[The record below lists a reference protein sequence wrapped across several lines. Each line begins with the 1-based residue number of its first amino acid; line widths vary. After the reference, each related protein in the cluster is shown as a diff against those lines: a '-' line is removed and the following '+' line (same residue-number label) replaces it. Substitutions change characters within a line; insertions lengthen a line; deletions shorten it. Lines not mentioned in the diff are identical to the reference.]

1 MVRERKIALLI
12 DAENIPHHRME
23 QVMAA
28 VKNNL
33 GGLVTVKRIYA
44 DWTKP
49 NLSAWKAVLQKYAFL
64 PVQQYSFVSGKNS
77 SDFALVIDAM
87 DLLYQNDID
96 VFYIVSSDSDFTR
109 LAMRIRESGKMV
121 IGMGEKKTP
130 ESFVMACN
138 DYVFFDEREEDS
150 SPVADTSV
158 TSFSHSS
165 PVPTFSCTTYSCTTY
180 SVCSDLSSFVVS
192 STATPVAFEDEVGEI
207 SENNVTA
214 PAVPGSP
221 SKQKPSAKSSNK
233 QTPKI
238 NRKLIALIKQVVSEA
253 AESDG
258 WAQLSSVYSR
268 LLNKQPDFNIKDYGY
283 SKFIK
288 LIEACESS
296 FLIDRKHLIKKKTK
310 TIKRLCMKNR

>member
-1 MVRERKIALLI
+1 MIQERKIALLV
-12 DAENIPHHRME
+12 DAENVSHHRID

-28 VKNNL
+28 IKNNL

-64 PVQQYSFVSGKNS
+64 PIQQYSFVSGKNS

-109 LAMRIRESGKMV
+109 LAMRIRESGKVV
-121 IGMGEKKTP
+121 IGMGEKNTL

-165 PVPTFSCTTYSCTTY
+165 PIPTFSCTTYSM
-180 SVCSDLSSFVVS
+180 CSDLFSFVVS

-233 QTPKI
+233 QSPKI

-258 WAQLSSVYSR
+258 WAQLSSVSSR
-268 LLNKQPDFNIKDYGY
+268 LLNKQPGFNVKDYGY
-283 SKFIK
+283 NKFIK

-296 FLIDRKHLIKKKTK
+296 FLIDKKHLIKKKTK
-310 TIKRLCMKNR
+310 TIKRLCIKNK

>member
-1 MVRERKIALLI
+1 MAQERKIALLV
-12 DAENIPHHRME
+12 DAENVSHHRID

-49 NLSAWKAVLQKYAFL
+49 NLTAWKAVLQKHAFL
-64 PVQQYSFVSGKNS
+64 PIQQYSFTSGKNS
-77 SDFALVIDAM
+77 TDFALVIDAM

-138 DYVFFDEREEDS
+138 DYVFF
-150 SPVADTSV
+150 ADTSV

-192 STATPVAFEDEVGEI
+192 STATPFAFEDEVDE
-207 SENNVTA
+207 
-214 PAVPGSP
+214 
-221 SKQKPSAKSSNK
+221 
-233 QTPKI
+233 
-238 NRKLIALIKQVVSEA
+238 VSEI
-253 AESDG
+253 
-258 WAQLSSVYSR
+258 L
-268 LLNKQPDFNIKDYGY
+268 
-283 SKFIK
+283 
-288 LIEACESS
+288 
-296 FLIDRKHLIKKKTK
+296 
-310 TIKRLCMKNR
+310 

>member
-23 QVMAA
+23 QVMKE
-28 VKNNL
+28 VRDNL
-33 GGLVTVKRIYA
+33 DDLITVKRIYA

-49 NLSAWKAVLQKYAFL
+49 NLSAWKAVLKKYAFL
-64 PVQQYSFVSGKNS
+64 PIQQYSFVSGKNS

-109 LAMRIRESGKMV
+109 LAMRIRESGKVV
-121 IGMGEKKTP
+121 IGMGEKNTL

-165 PVPTFSCTTYSCTTY
+165 PIPTFSCTTYSM
-180 SVCSDLSSFVVS
+180 CSDLSSFVVS
-192 STATPVAFEDEVGEI
+192 STATPFAFEDEVDEV
-207 SENNVTA
+207 SENHVID

-221 SKQKPSAKSSNK
+221 SKQKPSAKSSYK
-233 QTPKI
+233 QSPKI
-238 NRKLIALIKQVVSEA
+238 NRKLIALIKQVVSET

-258 WAQLSSVYSR
+258 WAQLSSVSSR

-283 SKFIK
+283 NKFIK

-296 FLIDRKHLIKKKTK
+296 FLIARKHLIKKKTK

>member
-1 MVRERKIALLI
+1 MVRECKIALLV
-12 DAENIPHHRME
+12 DAENISPQRIG
-23 QVMAA
+23 QIFAP

-49 NLSAWKAVLQKYAFL
+49 NLSAWKTVLQKQAFL
-64 PVQQYSFVSGKNS
+64 PIQQYSFASGKNS
-77 SDFALVIDAM
+77 TDFALVIDAM

-96 VFYIVSSDSDFTR
+96 VFYIISSDSNFTR
-109 LAMRIRESGKMV
+109 LAMRIKESGKVV
-121 IGMGEKKTP
+121 IGMGETHTL

-138 DYVFFDEREEDS
+138 DYVFFDEREEVS

-165 PVPTFSCTTYSCTTY
+165 PIPTFSCTTY

-207 SENNVTA
+207 LENHVIVSVA
-214 PAVPGSP
+214 PAIS
-221 SKQKPSAKSSNK
+221 SKQKPSVKSSNK

-258 WAQLSSVYSR
+258 WAQLSSVSSR
-268 LLNKQPDFNIKDYGY
+268 LLNKQPDFDVKDYGY

-288 LIEACESS
+288 LIEACKSS
-296 FLIDRKHLIKKKTK
+296 FLIDKEHLIKKKTK

>member
-64 PVQQYSFVSGKNS
+64 PIQQYSFVSGKNS

-109 LAMRIRESGKMV
+109 LAMRIRESGKVV
-121 IGMGEKKTP
+121 IGMGEKNTL

-150 SPVADTSV
+150 SPVADTPV

-165 PVPTFSCTTYSCTTY
+165 PIPTFSCTTY

-221 SKQKPSAKSSNK
+221 SKQKPSVNSSNE
-233 QTPKI
+233 QTSKI
-238 NRKLIALIKQVVSEA
+238 NRKIIALIKQVVSEA

-258 WAQLSSVYSR
+258 WAQLSSVSSR

-288 LIEACESS
+288 LIEACERS
-296 FLIDRKHLIKKKTK
+296 FRIDKEHLIKKKTK
-310 TIKRLCMKNR
+310 TIKRMCLKNK

>member
-1 MVRERKIALLI
+1 MVQERKIALLV
-12 DAENIPHHRME
+12 DAENVSHHRIG
-23 QVMAA
+23 QVMTA

-64 PVQQYSFVSGKNS
+64 PIQQYSFVSGKNS

-109 LAMRIRESGKMV
+109 LAMRIRESGKIV
-121 IGMGEKKTP
+121 IGMGEKNTP

-150 SPVADTSV
+150 SPVADTPV

-165 PVPTFSCTTYSCTTY
+165 PIPTFSCTTY

-221 SKQKPSAKSSNK
+221 SKQKPSVNSSNE
-233 QTPKI
+233 QTSKI
-238 NRKLIALIKQVVSEA
+238 NRKIIALIKQVVSEA

-258 WAQLSSVYSR
+258 WAQLSSVSSR

>member
-23 QVMAA
+23 QVMKE
-28 VKNNL
+28 VRNNQDDL
-33 GGLVTVKRIYA
+33 ITVKRIYA

-64 PVQQYSFVSGKNS
+64 PIQQYSFVSGKNS
-77 SDFALVIDAM
+77 SDFALVIDVM

-109 LAMRIRESGKMV
+109 LAMRIRESGKVV
-121 IGMGEKKTP
+121 IGMGEKNTL

-138 DYVFFDEREEDS
+138 DYVFFHEREE
-150 SPVADTSV
+150 
-158 TSFSHSS
+158 
-165 PVPTFSCTTYSCTTY
+165 
-180 SVCSDLSSFVVS
+180 VS

-207 SENNVTA
+207 SENHVTA
-214 PAVPGSP
+214 PAVSDSP
-221 SKQKPSAKSSNK
+221 SKQNPSAKSSNK

-258 WAQLSSVYSR
+258 WAQISSVSNR
-268 LLNKQPDFNIKDYGY
+268 LLNKQPGFHIKDYGY

-296 FLIDRKHLIKKKTK
+296 FLIDRKHQIKKKTK
-310 TIKRLCMKNR
+310 TIKRLCLKNK